1 MSTEAKASKYWN
13 PRFETAGREEIREL
27 QLRKLKGLVKW
38 AYGNSPLWQEKFE
51 GAGIKPEDIRTLDD
65 LRLIPFLT
73 RDELTQT
80 QNVNPPFGKIL
91 SVPPQKAVRYHQTS
105 GSSGKMPL
113 KILDGWKDWEWVS
126 EMWCYGMYAFGV
138 RPHDIVYIAYGYGNF
153 IGFWGAH
160 YAAEK
165 IGALTIPSGGLTS
178 EDRIKKI
185 IDIGATVLVCTPTYA
200 IRLGQVAAE
209 MGIDLKSQSKIRLL
223 IHAGEPG
230 ANVPSTKRMLTEIWG
245 AKVGDFPG
253 MSETGGSTS
262 YECDAQCGGIHI
274 IEDHYIQEVIDS
286 EGRALGYEEKGELV
300 LTSFGRATIPIIRY
314 RTGDLVE
321 RVPYNTCSCGR
332 TFDLYRG
339 GVLGR
344 ADDMKIIRGV
354 NIFPSAVE
362 NIVRKFDGI
371 VEFQIVLFKLNGI
384 DQVKVQVE
392 LKDNMD
398 LQSQQKI
405 IRNLS
410 QELYDANRLKFIV
423 EQTPAGTLPKFE
435 LKAKR
440 LKDLR
445 DQ

>member
-1 MSTEAKASKYWN
+1 MEAKASKYWN
-13 PRFETAGREEIREL
+13 PRFETAGRDEIRAL

-38 AYGNSPLWQEKFE
+38 AYGNSPLWQEKFDR
-51 GAGIKPEDIRTLDD
+51 AGLKPDDIKTLEDLS
-65 LRLIPFLT
+65 LIPFLT
-73 RDELTQT
+73 RDELNQT
-80 QNVNPPFGKIL
+80 QNAIPPYGKIL
-91 SVPPQKAVRYHQTS
+91 SVSPQKAVRYHQTS
-105 GSSGKMPL
+105 GSSGKIPL

-138 RPHDIVYIAYGYGNF
+138 RPDDVVYLAYGYGNF

-185 IDIGATVLVCTPTYA
+185 IDLGATVLVCTPTYA

-209 MGIDLKSQSKIRLL
+209 MGIDLKRQSRVRLL

-230 ANVPSTKRMLTEIWG
+230 ANVPSTKRMLAEMWG

-262 YECDAQCGGIHI
+262 YECEEQSGSIHI
-274 IEDHYIQEVIDS
+274 IEDHYIQEVIDP
-286 EGRALGYEEKGELV
+286 EGRALGYGEKGELV
-300 LTSFGRATIPIIRY
+300 LTSFGRATIPLIRY

-321 RVPYNTCSCGR
+321 RVPYTSCSCGR

-339 GVLGR
+339 GILGR
-344 ADDMKIIRGV
+344 VDDMKIVRGV
-354 NIFPSAVE
+354 NIFPSAIE
-362 NIVRKFDGI
+362 NIVRKFESI
-371 VEFQIVLFKLNGI
+371 VEFQIVLFKLQGI

-392 LKDNMD
+392 LQDSMD
-398 LQSQQKI
+398 LQSQQEVI
-405 IRNLS
+405 QGLS

-423 EQTPAGTLPKFE
+423 EQAPAGTLPKFE

>member
-1 MSTEAKASKYWN
+1 MEAKACKYWN
-13 PRFETAGREEIREL
+13 PRFETAGRDEIRAL

-38 AYGNSPLWQEKFE
+38 AYGNSQLWQEKFDRT
-51 GAGIKPEDIRTLDD
+51 GLKPDDIKSLEDLS
-65 LRLIPFLT
+65 LIPFLT
-73 RDELTQT
+73 RDELNQT
-80 QNVNPPFGKIL
+80 QNAVPPYGKIL
-91 SVPPQKAVRYHQTS
+91 SVSPQKAVRYHQTS
-105 GSSGKMPL
+105 GSSGKIPL

-138 RPHDIVYIAYGYGNF
+138 RPDDVVYLAYGYGNF

-185 IDIGATVLVCTPTYA
+185 IDLGATVLVSTPTYA

-209 MGIDLKSQSKIRLL
+209 MGIDLNSQSKVRLL
-223 IHAGEPG
+223 IQSGEPG
-230 ANVPSTKRMLTEIWG
+230 GNVPSTKKMLAEMWG

-253 MSETGGSTS
+253 MSETGGSTA
-262 YECDAQCGGIHI
+262 YECEEQSGSIHI
-274 IEDHYIQEVIDS
+274 IEDHYIQEVIDP
-286 EGRALGYEEKGELV
+286 EGHALGYGEKGELV
-300 LTSFGRATIPIIRY
+300 VTSFGRATIPLIRY
-314 RTGDLVE
+314 RTGDMVE
-321 RVPYNTCSCGR
+321 RVPYTSCSCGR

-339 GVLGR
+339 GILGR
-344 ADDMKIIRGV
+344 VDDMKIVRGV

-362 NIVRKFDGI
+362 NIVRKFESI
-371 VEFQIVLFKLNGI
+371 VEYQIVLFKLQGI

-392 LKDNMD
+392 LQDNLD
-398 LQSQQKI
+398 LQSQKKVLQG
-405 IRNLS
+405 LS

-423 EQTPAGTLPKFE
+423 EQAPAGTLPKFE

-440 LKDLR
+440 LKDQR
-445 DQ
+445 NQ